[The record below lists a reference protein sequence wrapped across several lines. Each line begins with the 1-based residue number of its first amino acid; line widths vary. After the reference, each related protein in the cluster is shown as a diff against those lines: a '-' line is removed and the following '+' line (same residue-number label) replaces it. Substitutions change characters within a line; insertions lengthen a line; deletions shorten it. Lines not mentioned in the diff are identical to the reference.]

1 MPAGEFFRRRQINGR
16 LVAGNG
22 GLKTMRL
29 FLTALAV
36 VVSISSA
43 FAQNLQLAQLK
54 GQGQGDGAQQKQLP
68 STRPQDD
75 LTKSRAWVGITAI
88 ELNRAVARRRGVP
101 GDHQVMITQLI
112 PNGPAANGGIRVN
125 DVILRVN
132 GVNTLRLI
140 DVSAAFNV
148 VAHGAPVE
156 VVVFRDRKEIPLTLT
171 MIRLELAPAVN
182 PNQPA
187 PQQRN

>member
-1 MPAGEFFRRRQINGR
+1 
-16 LVAGNG
+16 
-22 GLKTMRL
+22 MRL
-29 FLTALAV
+29 FLTSLAV

-43 FAQNLQLAQLK
+43 FAQKLELAQLK
-54 GQGQGDGAQQKQLP
+54 GQGQGDSAQQKQQP

-88 ELNRAVARRRGVP
+88 ELNPAVARRRGVS

-112 PNGPAANGGIRVN
+112 PNGPAANAGIRPN
-125 DVILRVN
+125 DIVLRVN

-148 VAHGAPVE
+148 VAHGAAIE
-156 VVVFRDRKEIPLTLT
+156 VVVFRDRKELPLTLT
-171 MIRLELAPAVN
+171 MIRLELAPEVN
-182 PNQPA
+182 PNKPA

>member
-1 MPAGEFFRRRQINGR
+1 
-16 LVAGNG
+16 
-22 GLKTMRL
+22 MRL
-29 FLTALAV
+29 FWLLLAFLAL
-36 VVSISSA
+36 VSPASSQNNDRTHLQ
-43 FAQNLQLAQLK
+43 FAQVSGQGQ
-54 GQGQGDGAQQKQLP
+54 GQGQGDAAQQKQLP

-88 ELNRAVARRRGVP
+88 ELNAAVARRRGVP

-112 PNGPAANGGIRVN
+112 PNGPAANGGIRAN
-125 DVILRVN
+125 DIILRVN

-140 DVSAAFNV
+140 DVSAAFNIV
-148 VAHGAPVE
+148 KHGATVE

-171 MIRLELAPAVN
+171 MIRLELAPEVN
-182 PNQPA
+182 PNKTA